1 MTYCSHCDLV
11 HGEEHRFC
19 QVCGQLLKRSSA
31 GLRAC
36 ARCGAPTLSGQ
47 KFCTDCGLP
56 LRVLPAERQEPSP
69 ARTPVFY
76 PRGSEVRASS
86 RRRRRPLFALLI
98 LVLVVLGGWLLIW
111 TGRKTMTFI
120 AQAFT
125 SKPQETSQAPTQDN
139 LKPEVEKLAEKIRA
153 AHLNK
158 DINKWL
164 SCYSP
169 SYPHL
174 GQLESAILELWK
186 DHDIKEVSY
195 RISGVQRLGPRQAT
209 AVVVWSFQLYD
220 HRQHDYQLMRQ
231 SYRVTLEKTN
241 GDWKIRES
249 KEELEPKA

>member
-11 HGEEHRFC
+11 HGAEHRFC
-19 QVCGQLLKRSSA
+19 QVCGQLLKRTTT
-31 GLRAC
+31 GLRSC
-36 ARCGAPTLSGQ
+36 ARCGAPTLPGQ

-56 LRVLPAERQEPSP
+56 LRVLPAEKEEAP
-69 ARTPVFY
+69 ARTPLFY
-76 PRGSEVRASS
+76 PRSPEARPSS
-86 RRRRRPLFALLI
+86 RRRRRPLAALL
-98 LVLVVLGGWLLIW
+98 VLAFLVLGGWFLLW
-111 TGRKTMTFI
+111 TGRKAMTFLT
-120 AQAFT
+120 QAFT
-125 SKPQETSQAPTQDN
+125 SKPPDTSQVFTQDA

-169 SYPHL
+169 SYPQL
-174 GQLESAILELWK
+174 GQLENAILELWK

-195 RISGVQRLGPRQAT
+195 RISQVQRLGPRQAH

-220 HRQHDYQLMRQ
+220 HRQHDYHLLRQ
-231 SYRVTLEKTN
+231 SYRVTLEKIN

-249 KEELEPKA
+249 KEEAEPKT